1 MTMFLEGHKW
11 FRRIWVCICSYLSV
25 LSLSRIIE
33 ISGDG
38 QFGYKVM
45 SVILFILTVWMLNRF
60 LLRDDGRLKVV
71 SSIGGVMLSMAIVYG
86 AYAHFANDIF
96 RSAGETFL
104 QIGMILGIGVLSS
117 SVFAELLVFL
127 DKIGE
132 NFQAR
137 NECDSVPKRKFGT
150 RIKTFY
156 QEHSWAVYLSYW
168 LSIALC
174 HLPIFLAYW
183 PGNFVFDA
191 KYQMANVITG
201 DHSTH
206 HPLIHTLMMG
216 KAYEFGQSIGNVSVG
231 YQLYTIAQLLILTAS
246 FAYALFY
253 MYKKGTRTSYIVFSW
268 MFFALFPMNPLF
280 AISATKDVLCAAF
293 FLFFMVFLTR
303 YLWDRDN
310 FKVISYA
317 GMIVS
322 GVLLAL
328 FRNNALY
335 AVLVSAVIIVI
346 ATKGWK
352 EKGKLVILFTL
363 ILILAKIVNAG
374 LVSYTDAVES
384 DTYRETMCVP
394 LQCLGRVASYHGDE
408 LDDEIYQEICHYI
421 PEEYIKAYNPYN
433 ADAVKNNA
441 NEELLK
447 TNTFNFF
454 KLWAKVGIQFPD
466 EYFESIV
473 TNTMGYWYPLNQG
486 RYVSADIALYHTLI
500 GIGDELGKYS
510 YCPLINQI
518 YDPLF
523 FKGEYYKVP
532 LLGFSFRNAPYI
544 WATVIFTLFGL
555 YKKDKRILLA
565 SCLPI
570 IYLLTCFCG
579 PMAALR
585 YIYSVIVCMPLLIY
599 LVLNCKNELYKGTAI

>member
-1 MTMFLEGHKW
+1 MTMFLESHKW
-11 FRRIWVCICSYLSV
+11 FRRVIVYICAYLSV
-25 LSLSRIIE
+25 LSLGKIME

-38 QFGYKVM
+38 QFGYKIL
-45 SVILFILTVWMLNRF
+45 SVLLFAFTAWMFNRF
-60 LLRDDGRLKVV
+60 LFCKDCRLKIV
-71 SSIGGVMLSMAIVYG
+71 SSLGGILLSVAIVYG
-86 AYAHFANDIF
+86 AYAHFINDIF
-96 RSAGETFL
+96 GSTGETFL
-104 QIGMILGIGVLSS
+104 QIGMVMSIGVLSS
-117 SVFAELLVFL
+117 SALAELLVLL
-127 DKIGE
+127 DKAGDK
-132 NFQAR
+132 FQVS
-137 NECDSVPKRKFGT
+137 SVDTSESQKKYGVK
-150 RIKTFY
+150 IKEFY
-156 QEHSWAVYLSYW
+156 KKHLWVVFLSYW

-174 HLPIFLAYW
+174 HLPIFLANW

-191 KYQMANVITG
+191 KYQLANVITG

-216 KAYEFGQSIGNVSVG
+216 KAYEFGRSIGNVSAG

-253 MYKKGTRTSYIVFSW
+253 MYKKGTRTSYIVLSW

-293 FLFFMVFLTR
+293 FLFFMVFLVR

-310 FKVISYA
+310 MKVLSYI
-317 GMIVS
+317 GMVVT

-346 ATKGWK
+346 AMKGWK
-352 EKGKLVILFTL
+352 EKGKLVALFAL

-374 LVSYTDAVES
+374 LISYTGAIES

-394 LQCLGRVASYHGDE
+394 LQCLARVASYHYDE
-408 LDDEIYQEICHYI
+408 LDSEVYNEICQYI
-421 PEEYIKAYNPYN
+421 PAECISAYNPYN

-447 TNTFNFF
+447 TNTVNFF
-454 KLWAKVGIQFPD
+454 KLWAKVGMQFPA
-466 EYFESIV
+466 EYVESVV

-500 GIGDELGKYS
+500 GVGEELEKQS
-510 YCPLINQI
+510 YCPLVNQI

-523 FKGEYYKVP
+523 YKGEYYKIP
-532 LLGFSFRNAPYI
+532 LLGFFFRNAPYI
-544 WATVIFTLFGL
+544 WGTIIFALFGL
-555 YKKDKRILLA
+555 YKKDKRILLTA
-565 SCLPI
+565 CLPI

-585 YIYSVIVCMPLLIY
+585 YIYSVIVCMPLLLY
-599 LVLNCKNELYKGTAI
+599 LILYCKNNSRIKE

>member
-1 MTMFLEGHKW
+1 MTMFLESHKW
-11 FRRIWVCICSYLSV
+11 FRRVIVYICAYLSV
-25 LSLSRIIE
+25 LSLGKIME

-38 QFGYKVM
+38 QFGYKIL
-45 SVILFILTVWMLNRF
+45 SVLLFAFTAWMFNRF
-60 LLRDDGRLKVV
+60 LLCKDCRLKIV
-71 SSIGGVMLSMAIVYG
+71 SSLGGILLSVAIVYG
-86 AYAHFANDIF
+86 AYAHFINDIF
-96 RSAGETFL
+96 GSTGETFL
-104 QIGMILGIGVLSS
+104 QIGMVMSIGVLSS
-117 SVFAELLVFL
+117 SALAELLVLL
-127 DKIGE
+127 DKAG
-132 NFQAR
+132 
-137 NECDSVPKRKFGT
+137 DKFLVSGLDT
-150 RIKTFY
+150 SESQKKYGVKIKAFY
-156 QEHSWAVYLSYW
+156 KKHLWAVFISYW
-168 LSIALC
+168 ISIALC
-174 HLPIFLAYW
+174 HLPIFLANW

-191 KYQMANVITG
+191 KYQLANVITG

-216 KAYEFGQSIGNVSVG
+216 KAYEFGRSIGNVSAG

-253 MYKKGTRTSYIVFSW
+253 MYKKGTRTSYIVLSW

-293 FLFFMVFLTR
+293 FLFFMVFLVR

-310 FKVISYA
+310 MRVISYI
-317 GMIVS
+317 GMVVT

-346 ATKGWK
+346 AMKGWK
-352 EKGKLVILFTL
+352 EKGKLVALFAL

-374 LVSYTDAVES
+374 LISYTGAIES

-408 LDDEIYQEICHYI
+408 LNDEIYQEICHYI

-454 KLWAKVGIQFPD
+454 KLWAKVGMQFPD

-500 GIGDELGKYS
+500 GIGDELEKQS
-510 YCPLINQI
+510 YCPLVNQI

-523 FKGEYYKVP
+523 YKGEYYKMP
-532 LLGFSFRNAPYI
+532 LLGYFFRNAPYI
-544 WATVIFTLFGL
+544 WGTIIFVLFGL
-555 YKKDKRILLA
+555 YKKDKRILLTA
-565 SCLPI
+565 CLPI

-585 YIYSVIVCMPLLIY
+585 YIYSVIVCMPLLLY
-599 LVLNCKNELYKGTAI
+599 LILYCKNISRIKE